1 MNDAERIREWLYRVG
16 DEVSKL
22 IADYADQKVTLAELY
37 DKITQSYET
46 LSVMKTVANGHAYMR
61 GITPL
66 KEL

>member
-1 MNDAERIREWLYRVG
+1 LN
-16 DEVSKL
+16 
-22 IADYADQKVTLAELY
+22 ADYADQKVTLAELY

-46 LSVMKTVANGHAYMR
+46 LSVMKAVANGQAYMR